1 VSGPAWAS
9 HFGEAWTSPE
19 AVAARVP
26 TQATL
31 ATGLI
36 EPTTI
41 LEALAQREDSG
52 GEAWVAVAAM
62 GALALGQ
69 TGRFKL
75 VTCFASPVYQALEP
89 SGVCQYLPALFS
101 DAERIFRELKP
112 DCILLRL
119 APPDAQ
125 GLCSYGWA
133 SAFSPHL
140 FESARA
146 AGISILA
153 EIDPA
158 MPWTRSGMEVPA
170 SEVTAA
176 CLAAGQAA
184 IDEPGEASRNAQKVG
199 AHLEEFVP
207 DGATLQVGIGSV
219 PDAAVSQLGAQR
231 LGIHTEVLSRG
242 LARLVASGQADGS
255 EKSEDKGL
263 AVCTIASVDPEVRA
277 LVEDPARAEVR
288 ASSRVLDPR
297 VIARHDKLRC
307 INSAMAV
314 DLRGQV
320 NAETLGWSQVAGVGG
335 QLDFFRGAGLRDD
348 ALRIIVLGSTTSG
361 GESRIVVSHPPG
373 AVVTATRYDID
384 LVVTEHG
391 SAWLRNQTD
400 EARAR
405 ALIEVAEPAH
415 REALTRSRFGA

>member
-1 VSGPAWAS
+1 MSVPAWAS
-9 HFGEAWTSPE
+9 HFGRAWTSPE
-19 AVAARVP
+19 AVAAHVP
-26 TQATL
+26 HQATL
-31 ATGLI
+31 ATSLI

-52 GEAWVAVAAM
+52 GKAWVAVAAM

-69 TGRFKL
+69 TGRFKI

-89 SGVCQYLPALFS
+89 SGVCEYLPALFS
-101 DAERIFRELKP
+101 DAERLFRELKP
-112 DCILLRL
+112 DCVLLRL
-119 APPDAQ
+119 SPPDDE

-140 FESARA
+140 FESARM
-146 AGISILA
+146 AGIPILA
-153 EIDPA
+153 EIDPG
-158 MPWTRSGMEVPA
+158 MPRTRSGMEVPA
-170 SEVTAA
+170 AEVAAA
-176 CLAAGQAA
+176 CLAGGEAA
-184 IDEPGEASRNAQKVG
+184 IDEPGAMSRNAEKVG
-199 AHLEEFVP
+199 AHLEAFVP

-219 PDAAVSQLGAQR
+219 PDAAVAGLGARR

-263 AVCTIASVDPEVRA
+263 AVCTIASKDPEVRA

-297 VIARHDKLRC
+297 VIARHDNLRC
-307 INSAMAV
+307 INSALAV

-335 QLDFFRGAGLRDD
+335 QLDFFRGAGLCDD
-348 ALRIIVLGSTTSG
+348 ALRIIVLGSTTSS
-361 GESRIVVSHPPG
+361 GESRIVASHAPG

-400 EARAR
+400 EARAK
-405 ALIEVAEPAH
+405 ALIEVADPAH
-415 REALTRSRFGA
+415 REALDRSRFGA